1 MLGKR
6 GADREAAIVACRFD
20 RDILVRT
27 LALFPAVARAI
38 QRGAAREAKIVRPNA
53 AARQHSVERPK
64 RFQIG
69 LFEEFLG
76 GGGDIR
82 IDGFGDPR
90 GIA

>member
-1 MLGKR
+1 MQVKR
-6 GADREAAIVACRFD
+6 GTGREAAIVACRLD
-20 RDILVRT
+20 KDIRVRT
-27 LALFPAVARAI
+27 LAPNPAFARAI

-53 AARQHSVERPK
+53 NTRQHSVERPN

-76 GGGDIR
+76 RGGDIR